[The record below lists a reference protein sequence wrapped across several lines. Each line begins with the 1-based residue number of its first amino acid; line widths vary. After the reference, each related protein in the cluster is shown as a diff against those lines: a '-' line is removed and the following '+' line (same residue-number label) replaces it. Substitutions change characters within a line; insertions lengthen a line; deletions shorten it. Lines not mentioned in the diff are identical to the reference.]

1 MSEAVY
7 NEAEYKEEVKN
18 LAAKLEGENQ
28 LPDGAGMSLE
38 QVRALLAKTH
48 ETVLDKADPIL
59 MVTTMLNAHLF
70 ELEKLQ
76 ARHEKGLTLLMA
88 DKTDA
93 YVSGV
98 QEGIAQLTDSLS
110 SASVEG
116 IRKVFDDHAT
126 RLQAF
131 KNSTAWLAA
140 IVGVSALL
148 NVAVFVLGGL
158 R

>member
-1 MSEAVY
+1 MSDT
-7 NEAEYKEEVKN
+7 EYMEEVKE
-18 LAAKLEGENQ
+18 LASKLEEKNV
-28 LPDGAGMSLE
+28 LPDEVGLSLE
-38 QVRALLAKTH
+38 QVRALLAHTH
-48 ETVLDKADPIL
+48 EKVVDKADPIL
-59 MVTTMLNAHLF
+59 MVVTILNAHLA

-76 ARHEKGLTLLMA
+76 ARHKDGLGRLMA

-98 QEGIAQLTDSLS
+98 AVAVGQLTESLS

-116 IRKVFDDHAT
+116 IRKVFDDHAV

-148 NVAVFVLGGL
+148 NVAVFVMGGL